1 MTLPSDNLIETRDLS
16 CHFFT
21 DEGVV
26 RSVDR
31 SSFDLARGK
40 TLCIVGESGSG
51 KSVTARAIMG
61 LTRKPGRITGGQIL
75 YRPESGADPID
86 LAALDPSSRE
96 YRSLRGAEF
105 GMIFQEP
112 MAALSPVH
120 TIGSQLLEGVL
131 MHERCSKA
139 EARDRGIEALHRVG
153 IPEPERRFE
162 QYGFELSGGMRQRAM
177 IAMALAC
184 RPRLLIADEPT
195 TALDVTTQANILD
208 LIAELQ
214 EETGMTVML
223 ITHDLGV
230 VAEIADEVAVMYL
243 GRVVECG
250 DVDTIFHAPAHPY
263 TEALLKAMPS
273 IHATQGS
280 RLPAIPG
287 MVPHPFARPSGCG
300 FHPRCHRFAEGLCD
314 RIEPEQVDL
323 GDRHAAR
330 CLRIEDHADNKEAAE

>member
-1 MTLPSDNLIETRDLS
+1 MRETPDNLIEVRDLS
-16 CHFFT
+16 THFFT

-26 RSVDR
+26 KSVDS
-31 SSFDLARGK
+31 SSFDIPRGR
-40 TLCIVGESGSG
+40 TLCVVGESGSG

-61 LTRKPGRITGGQIL
+61 LTRKPGRIVSGQML
-75 YRPESGADPID
+75 YRREPGGDAID
-86 LAALDPSSRE
+86 LARLDPAGRE
-96 YRSLRGAEF
+96 YRAIRGAEI

-120 TIGSQLLEGVL
+120 TIGTQLLEGILV
-131 MHERCSKA
+131 HEKCTKP
-139 EARDRGIEALHRVG
+139 EAKERGIEALARVG
-153 IPEPERRFE
+153 IPDPARRFH

-184 RPRLLIADEPT
+184 RPRLLVADEPT

-208 LIAELQ
+208 LIQELQ
-214 EETGMTVML
+214 QETGMTVMF

-243 GRVVECG
+243 GRVVERA

-263 TEALLKAMPS
+263 TEALLKAIPS
-273 IHATQGS
+273 IRS
-280 RLPAIPG
+280 RPGERLASIPG

-300 FHPRCHRFAEGLCD
+300 FHPRCHRAKAGVCDLNVPRSVAVAAGHSAE
-314 RIEPEQVDL
+314 
-323 GDRHAAR
+323 
-330 CLRIEDHADNKEAAE
+330 CLLLESAPQKEAAE

>member
-1 MTLPSDNLIETRDLS
+1 MHKPTDNLIEVRDLS
-16 CHFFT
+16 THFFT

-26 RSVDR
+26 KSVDT
-31 SSFDLARGK
+31 SSFDIPRGK

-61 LTRKPGRITGGQIL
+61 LTRKPGRIVGGQML
-75 YRPESGADPID
+75 YRRQPGGEAVD
-86 LAALDPSSRE
+86 LAKLDPAGRE
-96 YRSLRGAEF
+96 YRAIRGAEI

-120 TIGSQLLEGVL
+120 TIGTQLLEGILV
-131 MHERCSKA
+131 HTKCAKA
-139 EARDRGIEALHRVG
+139 EAKERGIEALARVG
-153 IPEPERRFE
+153 IPDPARRFD

-184 RPRLLIADEPT
+184 RPRLLVADEPT

-208 LIAELQ
+208 LIKSLQ
-214 EETGMTVML
+214 EETGMTVMF

-243 GRVVECG
+243 GRVVERG

-263 TEALLKAMPS
+263 TEALLKAIPS
-273 IHATQGS
+273 IHS
-280 RLPAIPG
+280 RPGERLAAIPG
-287 MVPHPFARPSGCG
+287 MVPHPFARPSGCS
-300 FHPRCHRFAEGLCD
+300 FHPRCHRARGGLCD
-314 RIEPEQVDL
+314 REVPVRVTVNTGHSAE
-323 GDRHAAR
+323 
-330 CLRIEDHADNKEAAE
+330 CLLLQDMPRKEAAE